1 MSEALVDCL
10 RRMERLIEALD
21 ETRDARVRS
30 LARALLDASLDLHGL
45 ALARML
51 TLAASSADG
60 GRLLADFAADEYV
73 AAALLL
79 HGLHPDEPET
89 RLRRAI
95 AKLRETNPR
104 EIGDAE
110 IELLDVSHAIA
121 RVSLHFGEG
130 ADRAAA
136 RREIERA
143 LIEAA
148 PDIDRIILEDRATA
162 APTLADSA

>member
-10 RRMERLIEALD
+10 SRMERLIEALD
-21 ETRDARVRS
+21 ETRDARARS

-51 TLAASSADG
+51 TLAASGADG

-95 AKLRETNPR
+95 AALR

-110 IELLDVSHAIA
+110 IELLDVSHAVA

-148 PDIDRIILEDRATA
+148 PDLDRIILEDRATA